1 MFVNHLRESY
11 GASSEPGRKQ
21 PQLQLKQK
29 FAATPRSGP
38 YACSD
43 ATVHHTITMLEP
55 TPMEWVTV
63 KTTLPAVP
71 YPLLDGRPDIRTER
85 LILRRT
91 LESEL
96 DGWHAL
102 RLQPEVMKWT
112 SQGHPDPD
120 VEWSREQMK
129 KRLAPLGDA
138 KYEFVICV
146 AETGE
151 MIGTGGCHM
160 VVGELGWPVI
170 GYMLRKE
177 FWGRGYATE
186 LVNGFL
192 KAWWALPRAEVELQV
207 EKSSVSAEG
216 VADGRLVDE
225 CIVAVTL
232 DSNAAS
238 QNVLRKCKLDLVKVW
253 EEDDL
258 RDPTQRAVLYAFV
271 GRKPAAS

>member
-1 MFVNHLRESY
+1 MGH
-11 GASSEPGRKQ
+11 GQ
-21 PQLQLKQK
+21 DD
-29 FAATPRSGP
+29 AARG
-38 YACSD
+38 
-43 ATVHHTITMLEP
+43 
-55 TPMEWVTV
+55 
-63 KTTLPAVP
+63 AVP
-71 YPLLDGRPDIRTER
+71 AAGWAARHPDGAADPTADAGERP
-85 LILRRT
+85 RRVARIA
-91 LESEL
+91 SAARG
-96 DGWHAL
+96 D
-102 RLQPEVMKWT
+102 EVDVA
-112 SQGHPDPD
+112 GHPDPD

-192 KAWWALPRAEVELQV
+192 KAWWALPRAEVELKV

-216 VADGRLVDE
+216 WPTG
-225 CIVAVTL
+225 
-232 DSNAAS
+232 AS

>member
-1 MFVNHLRESY
+1 
-11 GASSEPGRKQ
+11 
-21 PQLQLKQK
+21 
-29 FAATPRSGP
+29 
-38 YACSD
+38 
-43 ATVHHTITMLEP
+43 MLEP
-55 TPMEWVTV
+55 TPMEWITV

-91 LESEL
+91 LESDL

-102 RLQPEVMKWT
+102 RVQPEVMQWT

-120 VEWSREQMK
+120 VAWSREQMK
-129 KRLAPLGDA
+129 KRLAPQGDA
-138 KYEFVICV
+138 KYEFVICI

-177 FWGRGYATE
+177 FWGKGYATE
-186 LVNGFL
+186 LVRGFL
-192 KAWWALPRAEVELQV
+192 EAWWALPRAEVELKV
-207 EKSSVSAEG
+207 EKSSVSWRAG
-216 VADGRLVDE
+216 PDDNDNDNDNDDGGLVDE

-232 DSNAAS
+232 DSNTAS
-238 QNVLRKCKLDLVKVW
+238 QNVLRKCNLDLVKVW
-253 EEDDL
+253 EEDDI
-258 RDPTQRAVLYAFV
+258 RDPTQRAVLYAFA
-271 GRKPAAS
+271 GRNPAAS